1 MTTTKQTWFKRGL
14 AMSLASALTLGLATP
29 PVWAASPSTP
39 EFETN
44 ATYQVDVQMRKP
56 DEEGGWNSSFYSHL
70 QRTATVTTDSDGNPT
85 LELRFPEVVVW
96 ADDYETSETQWV
108 TGVQVYEKDSTDP
121 VALEFNEVSF
131 TEGYYTIRGEAT
143 FVLPYW
149 DSNEY
154 TGTVTLNNETQS
166 DMVLTVDW
174 STLEQVLPEAAVPEI
189 TPNGADFE
197 TSQEVTIT
205 CDTPGATILYTTD
218 GSDPSYSS
226 GYQTGEVYSEPFTVT
241 RTTTVKAI
249 AYVPGE
255 YDPSAVASATFTR
268 TTMPELVPG
277 QEYAVT
283 ISVDDP
289 QWELTSY
296 VHTQAVVT
304 ADQNG
309 SLTMKL
315 TYLQDWQGNKVSA
328 LSMYQVE
335 GSEDSQNLKN
345 LEITPAAGTI
355 GWKDISGTSTF
366 QLPYAG
372 VKQNY
377 TGTYQLSDDTS
388 GTYTLSV
395 QWDTAHQQTA
405 SVATPVISP
414 NEGSIYEE
422 TEVTITCDTPDATI
436 YYTLDGTTPTQES
449 TQYTGPFTINQ
460 TTTVKA
466 IAVKDGMGS
475 SFEATATYTWSLL
488 GQFTGAEIQPK
499 DGYTTLT
506 LNTEDTRYGDAIW
519 SDQMSSSQYFVRVT
533 QGDREE
539 KFVYNGGVGGFALK
553 RVDDGVQMLLNFDSE
568 TWDLSQPITL
578 DVVME
583 GSSTKHVVMD
593 ASNLDEVTL
602 TQEDQSA
609 DATGGAQISSSEM
622 KPGQTYTATFQA
634 FRIDDGVTESMLAG
648 FFDPYVEI
656 KVAQDGT
663 LTASFYNTVY
673 AHSMLDFAIQSSD
686 GTWKGAIT
694 DGSRV
699 PETDASGKVVAAVY
713 TLPISALDSG
723 YMVGAVNVQAMGG
736 TEAMNGMYDR
746 YTQVKL
752 VFDTTVTEGFEGF
765 QIKNSGFTQAKLINR
780 ALMTV
785 TGLDMDGDG
794 YITTQE
800 LNDFRFAEG
809 MKSLDLS
816 SSTLMNAYG
825 VFDPFKIQDI
835 SWLADLGD
843 KSLESINFNGN
854 SISEIH
860 DEFLGFT
867 QLTSLNLSANCIST
881 IDDDA
886 FSQLSSLKDM
896 KLASNLLTVINDK
909 LFDGLSQVGAG
920 EDEYILD
927 LENNRISSIAAG
939 AFDDMEHVTGLY
951 LARNQLVKLNANAL
965 PQRETFTWLS
975 LTDNQLIQVPEGIN
989 QMSGITDLYLNQND
1003 IAQLGSDLD
1012 GMLALETL
1020 NLSDNLLEEVPA
1032 SLVETNPALSSLDLS
1047 KNSLRTLPTPLLA
1060 KVAEGGYGFAS
1071 AFEYNSVD
1079 LSTCDL
1085 SGFTQEQIATIQ
1097 KAAGEYPSKHHL
1109 GLTLEVGEGTLSYQS
1124 QLSAF
1129 DYYYWALCKG
1139 GYVSWEIE
1147 DKLQEVLGKTSID
1160 TVEELLK
1167 FQAVDLPDFSQ
1178 ESIKG
1183 SILTDKTG
1191 TVDAFTVRTD
1201 VQELRNGT
1209 WYTLSTTQVSQDE
1222 DACSGTFQQ
1231 EGITPEG
1238 RYRLV
1243 KTVTGTKAEH
1253 RIVVYSGTGTGETPD
1268 QDVLE
1273 DGIYSVKVDMYQ
1285 TDRSKLSMSNNAI
1298 NHTVKLEV
1306 VDGVYYVTLDF
1317 KGMAIDNRFGY
1328 LSTLSYYDEGY
1339 VYSQYGRPQGDLV
1352 LAEVLSTQKN
1362 ADGSDVIDQYN
1373 DANHLYP
1380 DQVRIR
1386 LVSTA
1391 IADRDGFV
1399 PLHVFVPIMEAIS
1412 AGTGDQDVLMKVDW
1426 SSLEKTTE
1434 DDPDFQPEEPVEQ
1447 SPAVNYTDEKT
1458 GVTVCADKGVFPAGV
1473 GFEITPITSG
1483 SEYSSAA
1490 YALQEV
1496 GKKFK
1501 LYQVKFVDANGEQ
1514 VVPNGTVSI
1523 GFPIP
1528 NGYADQQVAV
1538 YRMATDNKVLVRGSL
1553 RDDYY
1558 TVITK
1563 SAGAYALVEKGSTIT
1578 DAENTAQVG
1587 DVPQTGDSAQLL
1599 PLVGVMMSCGLA
1611 LAGCTVYAAR
1621 KRKG

>member
-1 MTTTKQTWFKRGL
+1 MTTTKQTWVKRSL

-174 STLEQVLPEAAVPEI
+174 STLEQVLPRAAVPEI

-255 YDPSAVASATFTR
+255 YDPSAVVSADFTR

-309 SLTMKL
+309 TLSMKL

-335 GSEDSQNLKN
+335 NSDDPQDLTA
-345 LEITPAAGTI
+345 LEIVPASGEVGYKT
-355 GWKDISGTSTF
+355 ISGISNIV
-366 QLPYAG
+366 LPYYG

-377 TGTYQLSDDTS
+377 SGTYQLSNGTC

-422 TEVTITCDTPDATI
+422 TEVTLTCDTPDATI

-539 KFVYNGGVGGFALK
+539 KFVYNGGVGGFVLK

-583 GSSTKHVVMD
+583 GSSTKHVVLD

-609 DATGGAQISSSEM
+609 DATGGAQISASEM

-794 YITTQE
+794 YVTTQE
-800 LNDFRFAEG
+800 LNDFRLRF
-809 MKSLDLS
+809 
-816 SSTLMNAYG
+816 
-825 VFDPFKIQDI
+825 
-835 SWLADLGD
+835 
-843 KSLESINFNGN
+843 
-854 SISEIH
+854 H
-860 DEFLGFT
+860 
-867 QLTSLNLSANCIST
+867 
-881 IDDDA
+881 
-886 FSQLSSLKDM
+886 
-896 KLASNLLTVINDK
+896 
-909 LFDGLSQVGAG
+909 LF
-920 EDEYILD
+920 
-927 LENNRISSIAAG
+927 
-939 AFDDMEHVTGLY
+939 
-951 LARNQLVKLNANAL
+951 
-965 PQRETFTWLS
+965 
-975 LTDNQLIQVPEGIN
+975 
-989 QMSGITDLYLNQND
+989 
-1003 IAQLGSDLD
+1003 
-1012 GMLALETL
+1012 
-1020 NLSDNLLEEVPA
+1020 
-1032 SLVETNPALSSLDLS
+1032 
-1047 KNSLRTLPTPLLA
+1047 
-1060 KVAEGGYGFAS
+1060 
-1071 AFEYNSVD
+1071 
-1079 LSTCDL
+1079 
-1085 SGFTQEQIATIQ
+1085 
-1097 KAAGEYPSKHHL
+1097 
-1109 GLTLEVGEGTLSYQS
+1109 
-1124 QLSAF
+1124 
-1129 DYYYWALCKG
+1129 
-1139 GYVSWEIE
+1139 
-1147 DKLQEVLGKTSID
+1147 
-1160 TVEELLK
+1160 
-1167 FQAVDLPDFSQ
+1167 
-1178 ESIKG
+1178 
-1183 SILTDKTG
+1183 
-1191 TVDAFTVRTD
+1191 
-1201 VQELRNGT
+1201 
-1209 WYTLSTTQVSQDE
+1209 
-1222 DACSGTFQQ
+1222 
-1231 EGITPEG
+1231 
-1238 RYRLV
+1238 
-1243 KTVTGTKAEH
+1243 
-1253 RIVVYSGTGTGETPD
+1253 
-1268 QDVLE
+1268 
-1273 DGIYSVKVDMYQ
+1273 
-1285 TDRSKLSMSNNAI
+1285 
-1298 NHTVKLEV
+1298 
-1306 VDGVYYVTLDF
+1306 
-1317 KGMAIDNRFGY
+1317 
-1328 LSTLSYYDEGY
+1328 
-1339 VYSQYGRPQGDLV
+1339 
-1352 LAEVLSTQKN
+1352 
-1362 ADGSDVIDQYN
+1362 
-1373 DANHLYP
+1373 
-1380 DQVRIR
+1380 
-1386 LVSTA
+1386 
-1391 IADRDGFV
+1391 
-1399 PLHVFVPIMEAIS
+1399 
-1412 AGTGDQDVLMKVDW
+1412 
-1426 SSLEKTTE
+1426 
-1434 DDPDFQPEEPVEQ
+1434 
-1447 SPAVNYTDEKT
+1447 
-1458 GVTVCADKGVFPAGV
+1458 
-1473 GFEITPITSG
+1473 
-1483 SEYSSAA
+1483 
-1490 YALQEV
+1490 
-1496 GKKFK
+1496 
-1501 LYQVKFVDANGEQ
+1501 
-1514 VVPNGTVSI
+1514 
-1523 GFPIP
+1523 
-1528 NGYADQQVAV
+1528 
-1538 YRMATDNKVLVRGSL
+1538 
-1553 RDDYY
+1553 
-1558 TVITK
+1558 
-1563 SAGAYALVEKGSTIT
+1563 
-1578 DAENTAQVG
+1578 
-1587 DVPQTGDSAQLL
+1587 
-1599 PLVGVMMSCGLA
+1599 
-1611 LAGCTVYAAR
+1611 
-1621 KRKG
+1621 

>member
-1 MTTTKQTWFKRGL
+1 MTTTKQTWVKRSL

-174 STLEQVLPEAAVPEI
+174 STLEQVLPRAAVPEI

-255 YDPSAVASATFTR
+255 YDPSAVVSADFTR

-309 SLTMKL
+309 TLSMKL

-335 GSEDSQNLKN
+335 NSDDPQDLTA
-345 LEITPAAGTI
+345 LEIVPASGEVGYKT
-355 GWKDISGTSTF
+355 ISGISNIV
-366 QLPYAG
+366 LPYYG

-377 TGTYQLSDDTS
+377 SGTYQLSNGTC

-422 TEVTITCDTPDATI
+422 TEVTLTCDTPDATI

-583 GSSTKHVVMD
+583 GSSTKHVVLD

-609 DATGGAQISSSEM
+609 DATGGAQISASEM

-765 QIKNSGFTQAKLINR
+765 QIKNSGFTQA
-780 ALMTV
+780 
-785 TGLDMDGDG
+785 
-794 YITTQE
+794 
-800 LNDFRFAEG
+800 
-809 MKSLDLS
+809 
-816 SSTLMNAYG
+816 
-825 VFDPFKIQDI
+825 
-835 SWLADLGD
+835 
-843 KSLESINFNGN
+843 
-854 SISEIH
+854 
-860 DEFLGFT
+860 
-867 QLTSLNLSANCIST
+867 
-881 IDDDA
+881 
-886 FSQLSSLKDM
+886 
-896 KLASNLLTVINDK
+896 
-909 LFDGLSQVGAG
+909 
-920 EDEYILD
+920 
-927 LENNRISSIAAG
+927 
-939 AFDDMEHVTGLY
+939 
-951 LARNQLVKLNANAL
+951 
-965 PQRETFTWLS
+965 
-975 LTDNQLIQVPEGIN
+975 
-989 QMSGITDLYLNQND
+989 
-1003 IAQLGSDLD
+1003 
-1012 GMLALETL
+1012 
-1020 NLSDNLLEEVPA
+1020 
-1032 SLVETNPALSSLDLS
+1032 
-1047 KNSLRTLPTPLLA
+1047 
-1060 KVAEGGYGFAS
+1060 
-1071 AFEYNSVD
+1071 
-1079 LSTCDL
+1079 
-1085 SGFTQEQIATIQ
+1085 
-1097 KAAGEYPSKHHL
+1097 
-1109 GLTLEVGEGTLSYQS
+1109 
-1124 QLSAF
+1124 
-1129 DYYYWALCKG
+1129 
-1139 GYVSWEIE
+1139 
-1147 DKLQEVLGKTSID
+1147 
-1160 TVEELLK
+1160 
-1167 FQAVDLPDFSQ
+1167 
-1178 ESIKG
+1178 
-1183 SILTDKTG
+1183 
-1191 TVDAFTVRTD
+1191 
-1201 VQELRNGT
+1201 
-1209 WYTLSTTQVSQDE
+1209 
-1222 DACSGTFQQ
+1222 
-1231 EGITPEG
+1231 
-1238 RYRLV
+1238 
-1243 KTVTGTKAEH
+1243 
-1253 RIVVYSGTGTGETPD
+1253 
-1268 QDVLE
+1268 
-1273 DGIYSVKVDMYQ
+1273 
-1285 TDRSKLSMSNNAI
+1285 
-1298 NHTVKLEV
+1298 
-1306 VDGVYYVTLDF
+1306 
-1317 KGMAIDNRFGY
+1317 
-1328 LSTLSYYDEGY
+1328 
-1339 VYSQYGRPQGDLV
+1339 
-1352 LAEVLSTQKN
+1352 
-1362 ADGSDVIDQYN
+1362 
-1373 DANHLYP
+1373 
-1380 DQVRIR
+1380 
-1386 LVSTA
+1386 
-1391 IADRDGFV
+1391 
-1399 PLHVFVPIMEAIS
+1399 
-1412 AGTGDQDVLMKVDW
+1412 
-1426 SSLEKTTE
+1426 
-1434 DDPDFQPEEPVEQ
+1434 
-1447 SPAVNYTDEKT
+1447 
-1458 GVTVCADKGVFPAGV
+1458 
-1473 GFEITPITSG
+1473 
-1483 SEYSSAA
+1483 
-1490 YALQEV
+1490 
-1496 GKKFK
+1496 
-1501 LYQVKFVDANGEQ
+1501 
-1514 VVPNGTVSI
+1514 
-1523 GFPIP
+1523 
-1528 NGYADQQVAV
+1528 
-1538 YRMATDNKVLVRGSL
+1538 
-1553 RDDYY
+1553 
-1558 TVITK
+1558 
-1563 SAGAYALVEKGSTIT
+1563 
-1578 DAENTAQVG
+1578 
-1587 DVPQTGDSAQLL
+1587 
-1599 PLVGVMMSCGLA
+1599 
-1611 LAGCTVYAAR
+1611 
-1621 KRKG
+1621 

>member
-1 MTTTKQTWFKRGL
+1 MTTTKQTWFKRSL

-309 SLTMKL
+309 TLSMKL

-335 GSEDSQNLKN
+335 NSDDPQDLTA
-345 LEITPAAGTI
+345 LEIVPASGEVGYKT
-355 GWKDISGTSTF
+355 ISGISNIV
-366 QLPYAG
+366 LPYYG

-377 TGTYQLSDDTS
+377 SGTYQLSNGTY

-519 SDQMSSSQYFVRVT
+519 SDQMSSPQYFVRVT

-578 DVVME
+578 DVMME
-583 GSSTKHVVMD
+583 GSSTKHVVLD

-609 DATGGAQISSSEM
+609 DATGGAQISASEM

-663 LTASFYNTVY
+663 LTASFYNTVF

-736 TEAMNGMYDR
+736 SEAMNGMYDR

-794 YITTQE
+794 YVTTQ
-800 LNDFRFAEG
+800 
-809 MKSLDLS
+809 
-816 SSTLMNAYG
+816 
-825 VFDPFKIQDI
+825 
-835 SWLADLGD
+835 
-843 KSLESINFNGN
+843 
-854 SISEIH
+854 
-860 DEFLGFT
+860 
-867 QLTSLNLSANCIST
+867 
-881 IDDDA
+881 
-886 FSQLSSLKDM
+886 
-896 KLASNLLTVINDK
+896 
-909 LFDGLSQVGAG
+909 
-920 EDEYILD
+920 
-927 LENNRISSIAAG
+927 
-939 AFDDMEHVTGLY
+939 
-951 LARNQLVKLNANAL
+951 
-965 PQRETFTWLS
+965 
-975 LTDNQLIQVPEGIN
+975 
-989 QMSGITDLYLNQND
+989 
-1003 IAQLGSDLD
+1003 
-1012 GMLALETL
+1012 
-1020 NLSDNLLEEVPA
+1020 
-1032 SLVETNPALSSLDLS
+1032 
-1047 KNSLRTLPTPLLA
+1047 
-1060 KVAEGGYGFAS
+1060 
-1071 AFEYNSVD
+1071 
-1079 LSTCDL
+1079 
-1085 SGFTQEQIATIQ
+1085 
-1097 KAAGEYPSKHHL
+1097 
-1109 GLTLEVGEGTLSYQS
+1109 
-1124 QLSAF
+1124 
-1129 DYYYWALCKG
+1129 
-1139 GYVSWEIE
+1139 
-1147 DKLQEVLGKTSID
+1147 
-1160 TVEELLK
+1160 
-1167 FQAVDLPDFSQ
+1167 
-1178 ESIKG
+1178 
-1183 SILTDKTG
+1183 
-1191 TVDAFTVRTD
+1191 
-1201 VQELRNGT
+1201 
-1209 WYTLSTTQVSQDE
+1209 
-1222 DACSGTFQQ
+1222 
-1231 EGITPEG
+1231 
-1238 RYRLV
+1238 
-1243 KTVTGTKAEH
+1243 
-1253 RIVVYSGTGTGETPD
+1253 
-1268 QDVLE
+1268 
-1273 DGIYSVKVDMYQ
+1273 
-1285 TDRSKLSMSNNAI
+1285 
-1298 NHTVKLEV
+1298 
-1306 VDGVYYVTLDF
+1306 
-1317 KGMAIDNRFGY
+1317 
-1328 LSTLSYYDEGY
+1328 
-1339 VYSQYGRPQGDLV
+1339 
-1352 LAEVLSTQKN
+1352 
-1362 ADGSDVIDQYN
+1362 
-1373 DANHLYP
+1373 
-1380 DQVRIR
+1380 
-1386 LVSTA
+1386 
-1391 IADRDGFV
+1391 
-1399 PLHVFVPIMEAIS
+1399 
-1412 AGTGDQDVLMKVDW
+1412 
-1426 SSLEKTTE
+1426 
-1434 DDPDFQPEEPVEQ
+1434 
-1447 SPAVNYTDEKT
+1447 
-1458 GVTVCADKGVFPAGV
+1458 
-1473 GFEITPITSG
+1473 
-1483 SEYSSAA
+1483 
-1490 YALQEV
+1490 
-1496 GKKFK
+1496 
-1501 LYQVKFVDANGEQ
+1501 
-1514 VVPNGTVSI
+1514 
-1523 GFPIP
+1523 
-1528 NGYADQQVAV
+1528 
-1538 YRMATDNKVLVRGSL
+1538 
-1553 RDDYY
+1553 
-1558 TVITK
+1558 
-1563 SAGAYALVEKGSTIT
+1563 
-1578 DAENTAQVG
+1578 
-1587 DVPQTGDSAQLL
+1587 
-1599 PLVGVMMSCGLA
+1599 
-1611 LAGCTVYAAR
+1611 
-1621 KRKG
+1621 